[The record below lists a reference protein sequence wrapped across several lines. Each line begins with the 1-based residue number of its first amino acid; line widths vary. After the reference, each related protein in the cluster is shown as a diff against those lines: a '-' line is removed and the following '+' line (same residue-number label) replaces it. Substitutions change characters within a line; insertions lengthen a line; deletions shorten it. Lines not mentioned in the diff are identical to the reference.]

1 MGNDTKGTD
10 AAATSA
16 TLFGTSKPNVAM
28 GYIAVILFSLTAL
41 IHLFQYFKNRAWFLY
56 FLGLGILME
65 VAAYL
70 ARLINMKNMNNQG
83 AGIIWYFTIMLAPSL
98 LAAACYMIFGRIIY
112 WVTPESRR
120 GFRHLWVP
128 ARFIAIFFI
137 FWDVLSFVIQCLAL
151 IIILSQVYNTDTDT
165 RLRAKALKTGYNVLK
180 IGFIMQICVFGTFAL
195 LALRFMFVSKQWRYD
210 WPEGGNSS
218 WRKLAWTIAGVS
230 CLIAVRAI
238 YRMLEFTVSQG
249 TNYLSEHEWCFY
261 IFDSLIVMVLLVSL
275 NLVHPGHYMP
285 RDYCTFGHDFK
296 KPGFKKDPIVRGEEP
311 ASARF
316 SHISLVPQP
325 LVPSAGTPMGQPDSS
340 SKCEDPWNHRMDTPS
355 RYLKGAFTAS

>member
-1 MGNDTKGTD
+1 
-10 AAATSA
+10 
-16 TLFGTSKPNVAM
+16 
-28 GYIAVILFSLTAL
+28 
-41 IHLFQYFKNRAWFLY
+41 
-56 FLGLGILME
+56 
-65 VAAYL
+65 
-70 ARLINMKNMNNQG
+70 MKNMNNQG
-83 AGIIWYFTIMLAPSL
+83 AGIIWYFTIMYVLKCQILHNGRLSNQIHRLAPSL

-230 CLIAVRAI
+230 CLIAV
-238 YRMLEFTVSQG
+238 S
-249 TNYLSEHEWCFY
+249 
-261 IFDSLIVMVLLVSL
+261 
-275 NLVHPGHYMP
+275 
-285 RDYCTFGHDFK
+285 
-296 KPGFKKDPIVRGEEP
+296 
-311 ASARF
+311 
-316 SHISLVPQP
+316 
-325 LVPSAGTPMGQPDSS
+325 
-340 SKCEDPWNHRMDTPS
+340 
-355 RYLKGAFTAS
+355 